1 MKKGCFQKALV
12 KINRIYLSDKMK
24 IRILIDARSP
34 GGIETHVMNLCEGL
48 ARHHDC
54 MIVFVRY
61 YPSSSLYTMCQSRG
75 ISYKT
80 FLSYKE
86 LFNFFWND
94 KPDIIHTHGYKA
106 NIVGRL
112 IGLVSRAKV
121 VSTFH
126 SGEKPAGRL
135 ILYNWLDRWTS
146 FFSRN
151 IAVNSAIAD
160 SIPARTQVIPN
171 FVDIPAIPN
180 CIKLSSPYNVY
191 FIGRVNPEKGPLN
204 FCQLSTFNSE
214 GINWHMVGS
223 GPLLETCQE
232 KYGETVRFHGSVTN
246 MGSVWPDVDM
256 LCITSLYEGLPLVLL
271 EAMSRGIPVVSFD
284 VGSVGDVL
292 DDKEYIIDKF
302 DILEM
307 NTRIKMHFK
316 KSAESRFAM
325 SQRARSIITNN
336 LSSAVILPR
345 LLALYDE
352 CLE

>member
-1 MKKGCFQKALV
+1 
-12 KINRIYLSDKMK
+12 MK
-24 IRILIDARSP
+24 IRLLIDARLP

-48 ARHHDC
+48 AARHHDC

-61 YPSSSLYTMCQSRG
+61 YPDSSLYTMCQSRG
-75 ISYKT
+75 ISYKAC
-80 FLSYKE
+80 LSYRE
-86 LFNFFWND
+86 LLEFFRKD

-112 IGLVSRAKV
+112 TGLVSRAKV

-126 SGEKPAGRL
+126 SGEKPVGRL

-160 SIPARTQVIPN
+160 RIPARIQVIPN
-171 FVDIPAIPN
+171 FVDMPVSPDR
-180 CIKLSSPYNVY
+180 IKLTSPYNVY

-204 FCQLSTFNSE
+204 FCQLSTLDSE
-214 GINWHMVGS
+214 GINWHMVGG
-223 GPLLETCQE
+223 GPLLETCRE
-232 KYGETVRFHGSVTN
+232 KYGEMVRFHGAVTD
-246 MGSVWPDVDM
+246 MDSIWPDVDM

-284 VGSVGDVL
+284 VGSVRDVV
-292 DDKEYIIDKF
+292 DNKEYIIDKF

-307 NTRIKMHFK
+307 STCIKMHFK
-316 KSAESRFAM
+316 KSTKSRLAM
-325 SQRARSIITNN
+325 SQHARSIITNN
-336 LSSAVILPR
+336 SSSAVILPR
-345 LLALYDE
+345 LLAIYDE